1 MGELTGLAAWEAAM
15 AQSYGGIQQ
24 SIGMAYTAEEL
35 VCMIHSFPVI
45 SQVPGVLTCVA
56 RF

>member
-24 SIGMAYTAEEL
+24 SVGMAYTAEEL
-35 VCMIHSFPVI
+35 VCTIHSFPVI
-45 SQVPGVLTCVA
+45 SHVPVS
-56 RF
+56 